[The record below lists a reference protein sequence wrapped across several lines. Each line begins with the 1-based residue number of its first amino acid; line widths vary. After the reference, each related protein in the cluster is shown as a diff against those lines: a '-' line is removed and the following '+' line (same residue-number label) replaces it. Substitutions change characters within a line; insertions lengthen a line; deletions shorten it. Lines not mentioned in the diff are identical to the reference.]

1 VAAGAAGAPGAPP
14 AAARAASHIPHVS
27 LRLPEPERDLLGAL
41 VSPWRDL
48 LYAPGPDFTS
58 PLDPGA
64 YHTSLVIV
72 PVAGPAIRLSSLVMP
87 TFGGELC
94 RLRLEALPHAP
105 PPSLGSFFDLS
116 RSGTVYALTPERGV
130 AAARAPDR
138 AEWQYGGVS
147 LTSRLARIR
156 AMRLLHERGHGAAG
170 SWEADR
176 GLAITGADG
185 NPCLV
190 LATPQPAETTL
201 FLPTLGLYRALVDP
215 AAARQPGVTVSDLL
229 GHGDRDDPV
238 EITIALH
245 PV

>member
-1 VAAGAAGAPGAPP
+1 VSA
-14 AAARAASHIPHVS
+14 PHVA
-27 LRLPEPERDLLGAL
+27 LHLPVHERDLLRRL
-41 VSPWRDL
+41 VAPWRDL

-64 YHTSLVIV
+64 YRTSIVIV
-72 PVAGPAIRLSSLVMP
+72 PAAGPAVRLSSVVMAA
-87 TFGGELC
+87 FGGELC
-94 RLRLEALPHAP
+94 RLRLEALPHDP
-105 PPSLGSFFDLS
+105 PPSLGSFFDLT
-116 RSGTVYALTPERGV
+116 RTGTVYALTPERGV

-138 AEWQYGGVS
+138 EEWRYGGVS
-147 LTSRLARIR
+147 LASRLGRIR
-156 AMRLLHERGHGAAG
+156 GIRLLRERGRGAAG

-185 NPCLV
+185 EACLV
-190 LATPQPAETTL
+190 LGAAEPAETTL
-201 FLPTLGLYRALVDP
+201 FLPTLGLYRAVVDP

-238 EITIALH
+238 EITVALH